1 MVDRRTALSVLL
13 AVAAVAALSL
23 SAATLTS
30 TTRTNSGGLGSGSQ
44 DGQVGLGSETGD
56 GVEITEESGAARSQN
71 ICVEELRTLPAQLAA
86 LVVLVVGFVLFYR
99 QFGSLLLSGLAL
111 MSVTFPFLFIWGLL
125 ISCGASSGP
134 PDESNYGFGET
145 NETGFLSGGGSPGV
159 AGTGESVTTPTA
171 ILGLLLVVA
180 IAGSAVLLI
189 RSAAADDE
197 GDDDE
202 GETAT
207 AGRPAAVGE
216 VAGAAAD
223 RLEADADVDNEVYRA
238 WREMTTHLDVD
249 RPRSSTPAEFAAA
262 AVEAGIDRE
271 DVRELTALFE
281 EVRYGGEAV
290 TDDRERRAVA
300 ALRNVEET
308 YADDDGDSRGD
319 TA

>member
-30 TTRTNSGGLGSGSQ
+30 TTRTNSGGVGAGTQ
-44 DGQVGLGSETGD
+44 DGQVGLGTGPQD
-56 GVEITEESGAARSQN
+56 GVDITESSGGDRQA
-71 ICVEELRTLPAQLAA
+71 ICVEELRTLPAQLVG
-86 LVVLVVGFVLFYR
+86 LVVLAVGFLLFYR
-99 QFGSLLLSGLAL
+99 QFGSVLLSGLAL
-111 MSVTFPFLFIWGLL
+111 MSVSFPFLFVWGLL
-125 ISCGASSGP
+125 ISCGNTPSRQG
-134 PDESNYGFGET
+134 EQNYALGET
-145 NETGFLSGGGSPGV
+145 NETGLLSGGGSPGIGG
-159 AGTGESVTTPTA
+159 AGESVTAPTA

-189 RSAAADDE
+189 RSAAADDDA
-197 GDDDE
+197 DDDE

-207 AGRPAAVGE
+207 TGRPAAVGE

-249 RPRSSTPAEFAAA
+249 QPRSSTPAEFAAA

-271 DVRELTALFE
+271 DVTELTALFE

-300 ALRNVEET
+300 ALRNVEEA
-308 YADDDGDSRGD
+308 YADDDDETGGEP
-319 TA
+319 A